1 MELKQVFSSIPEG
14 VKVEWLIEDGLIK
27 WSVTEKPTDFDLDAE
42 RSLLEKLNVA
52 SLNAAKSGEQVFVK
66 SDITQLK
73 NADLSEPVVSN
84 TALKIKLRD

>member
-14 VKVEWLIEDGLIK
+14 VKVEWSIEDDLIK
-27 WSVTEKPTDFDLDAE
+27 WSVTEKPTGFDLDSE
-42 RSLLEKLNVA
+42 RSLLESLNTA
-52 SLNAAKSGEQVFVK
+52 SLNAAKSGDQIFVK

-73 NADLSEPVVSN
+73 NADLSESVVTN

>member
-14 VKVEWLIEDGLIK
+14 VKVKWLIKDGLIK

-42 RSLLEKLNVA
+42 RLLLEKLNVA

-73 NADLSEPVVSN
+73 NADLSESVVSN

>member
-1 MELKQVFSSIPEG
+1 M
-14 VKVEWLIEDGLIK
+14 IEDGLIK
-27 WSVTEKPTDFDLDAE
+27 WSVTEKPTDFALDAE

-73 NADLSEPVVSN
+73 NADLSESVVSN